1 MATSV
6 FPHVFPKRRK
16 LLFGAIMVLL
26 LLHGST
32 LAALADGMILP
43 FPVELGGYVDVEY
56 HRVTVDINDGYA
68 RTRVEQRFYNPYPVE
83 VSGRYVF
90 PIPKTAAISD
100 FRIRL
105 DGRPQ
110 AVATMSQGETNLY
123 FQQAIKDHQDPTL
136 L

>member
-1 MATSV
+1 MTTLV
-6 FPHVFPKRRK
+6 FPRKYK
-16 LLFGAIMVLL
+16 LLLGAIMVLL

-43 FPVELGGYVDVEY
+43 FPTELGYVDVEY
-56 HRVTVDINDGYA
+56 HRVTVEIHDGYA

-90 PIPKTAAISD
+90 PIPVGAAISD
-100 FRIRL
+100 FRVKL

-110 AVATMSQGETNLY
+110 AVTTLSQGETNL
-123 FQQAIKDHQDPTL
+123 
-136 L
+136 